1 MSVRRLLSLEGREVG
16 KGTGKIR
23 LRANVSER
31 KVFAFILILVFAVSV
46 FIYRYLIHL
55 YIPSDYESYYISTS
69 AIASLLYF
77 IIVCGSE
84 VCAYV
89 EEKCVQNR
97 NWEWRYRCFLRIV
110 NLDIFSLVF
119 LLVYWRLPRESWG
132 IVLSG
137 ELSGVVSLNET
148 YFIGALLA
156 FLIPVQLGLSC
167 FKKLWTA
174 IRQAMIGS
182 FALGA
187 LLLPNIMDSYNLAQ
201 AHLSG
206 QSNVEFVYVVESI
219 NILFAVLAASIALNS
234 VLASVMP
241 FVREVW
247 EGAGT
252 ERPLS

>member
-1 MSVRRLLSLEGREVG
+1 MG

-23 LRANVSER
+23 SSANVSDR
-31 KVFAFILILVFAVSV
+31 TIFTFFLILAFIAGVFV
-46 FIYRYLIHL
+46 YLYLIRL
-55 YIPSDYESYYISTS
+55 YIPSNYESYYISTS
-69 AIASLLYF
+69 ATASLLYF

-89 EEKCVQNR
+89 WERCLQKR
-97 NWEWRYRCFLRIV
+97 RWEWRYRFFLRIV
-110 NLDIFSLVF
+110 NLDIFSFVF
-119 LLVYWRLPRESWG
+119 LFVYWRLPREPWG

-148 YFIGALLA
+148 YFIGVLLALLVPA
-156 FLIPVQLGLSC
+156 QLGLSC
-167 FKKLWTA
+167 FKRLWAT
-174 IRQAMIGS
+174 IRKAMIGS

-201 AHLSG
+201 ANLDA
-206 QSNVEFVYVVESI
+206 QSNVEYIYVVESI

-247 EGAGT
+247 EGAGLD
-252 ERPLS
+252 RPLS

>member
-1 MSVRRLLSLEGREVG
+1 MG

-31 KVFAFILILVFAVSV
+31 MIFTFFLVLAFAASV
-46 FIYRYLIHL
+46 FTYLYLIHL
-55 YIPSDYESYYISTS
+55 YIPSNYEWNHISTS
-69 AIASLLYF
+69 TIASLLYF
-77 IIVCGSE
+77 AIVCVSE
-84 VCAYV
+84 VCAYI
-89 EEKCVQNR
+89 EEKCIQEKK
-97 NWEWRYRCFLRIV
+97 WKWGYRCFLRIV

-119 LLVYWRLPRESWG
+119 LFVYWMLPRKSWG

-137 ELSGVVSLNET
+137 DLNGVVSLNET

-156 FLIPVQLGLSC
+156 LLVPVQLGLSC
-167 FKKLWTA
+167 FKRLWST

-201 AHLSG
+201 ASLG
-206 QSNVEFVYVVESI
+206 AQSNVEYVYVVESI
-219 NILFAVLAASIALNS
+219 NILFAVLAASIALNA

-247 EGAGT
+247 EGAGLD
-252 ERPLS
+252 RPLS